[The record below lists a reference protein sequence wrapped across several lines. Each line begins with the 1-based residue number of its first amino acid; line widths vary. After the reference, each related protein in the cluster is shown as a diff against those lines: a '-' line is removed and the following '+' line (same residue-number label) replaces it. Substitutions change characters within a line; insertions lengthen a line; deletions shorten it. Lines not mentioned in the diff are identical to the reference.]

1 MTVQHIVLLKA
12 REGVSD
18 SEMDDLMLKV
28 QQLQTIPDVGS
39 ISAGKNFN
47 DRKHGY
53 NYGAVMTFSDKAA
66 LRAYL
71 EHPEHQ
77 VMSVEVKRM
86 CADILTFDFED

>member
-1 MTVQHIVLLKA
+1 MTVQHIVWLKA
-12 REGVSD
+12 QEDISD
-18 SEMDDLMLKV
+18 SEMDDLMLRVK
-28 QQLQTIPDVGS
+28 QLKTIPDVGS
-39 ISAGKNFN
+39 ISTGKNFN

-53 NYGAVMTFSDKAA
+53 NYGAVMTFPDKAA

-77 VMSVEVKRM
+77 VMSAEVKRM